1 MLLRRC
7 FLLTASPYFR
17 ATMLT
22 LKQLE
27 AIYWVARLG
36 TFGAAADRLYTTQS
50 AISKR
55 VSELEEFFLVPLFDR
70 SRRTVQ
76 LTPKG
81 RELLEAA
88 EEMLQLRDRLLEKM
102 GKEVEVVRHFR
113 LGITELIALT
123 FLPKLV
129 QDIRVAYPTV
139 SLEPEIDVSTNLSA
153 RLLRGDIDFIIAP
166 TVLKD
171 PRFTSVPLRKMQ
183 LKWMASPS
191 LVDAS
196 RVWSLEE
203 IANYPI
209 LMQIGT
215 SGVDAIYDRWFESK
229 KLAIRRTFA
238 GNSLIALSSLTVAG
252 FGVSYL
258 PALYFAD
265 LVEQG
270 LLNVLDSTQRL
281 PDVRYYAI
289 YRNDGP
295 SALYSVVADQARR
308 LCDFSKPDL
317 ASVAR

>member
-1 MLLRRC
+1 
-7 FLLTASPYFR
+7 
-17 ATMLT
+17 MLT

-27 AIYWVARLG
+27 AVYWVARLG

-55 VSELEEFFLVPLFDR
+55 IGELEEFFATPLFDR

-88 EEMLQLRDRLLEKM
+88 EEMLQLRDRLLERM

-123 FLPKLV
+123 FLPGLV
-129 QDIRVAYPTV
+129 QQIRLAYPTV
-139 SLEPEIDVSTNLSA
+139 SLEPEIDVSANLSA
-153 RLLRGDIDFIIAP
+153 KLLRGEVDFIIAP
-166 TVLKD
+166 TVLRD
-171 PRFTSVPLRKMQ
+171 PRFTSVPLKKLQ

-191 LVDAS
+191 LLSNAKAL
-196 RVWSLEE
+196 SLEE
-203 IANYPI
+203 IANHPI

-215 SGVDAIYDRWFESK
+215 SGVDAIYERWFESK
-229 KLAIRRTFA
+229 KLAIRRTYA

-270 LLNVLDSTQRL
+270 LLNVLNSPQRI
-281 PDVRYYAI
+281 PAVRYYAV

-295 SALYSVVADQARR
+295 APLSSVVADLARR

-317 ASVAR
+317 KPVAA